1 MLMGRDWKTGGG
13 GGSNKKKKKNAG
25 RKVRELPRKGEVMA
39 VSGPG
44 RRRCGPS
51 AAIPRGRLTKP
62 GSIPG
67 KARGGRG
74 RGGARRR
81 RRGGGLSL
89 PGKSKFIV
97 NKEGAARARSLR
109 RPEPPGTGGARSEGG
124 AAAGSR
130 GGRGEPRG
138 HRPGAGLGRGGAAPG
153 VALPFPEASPP
164 ERGAGESGPAGAGR
178 EKGEGVRGESAGGR
192 GKGDEEEEE
201 GAGLHLPARRGA
213 PAALKPTAR
222 FYSPPPRN
230 KKVAIY

>member
-1 MLMGRDWKTGGG
+1 MRTLRGDP
-13 GGSNKKKKKNAG
+13 
-25 RKVRELPRKGEVMA
+25 EGEA
-39 VSGPG
+39 D
-44 RRRCGPS
+44 
-51 AAIPRGRLTKP
+51 
-62 GSIPG
+62 
-67 KARGGRG
+67 KARLHPGESEGRQG
-74 RGGARRR
+74 ERGSEKAEE
-81 RRGGGLSL
+81 GGGLSL

>member
-1 MLMGRDWKTGGG
+1 MRTLRGDPEGEADKARLHPGESEGRQGERGSEKAEEGGGAEPPWEIQVYCQQRRGCSGSEPPPSRAAGDRRGTERGG
-13 GGSNKKKKKNAG
+13 GGSG
-25 RKVRELPRKGEVMA
+25 V
-39 VSGPG
+39 PG
-44 RRRCGPS
+44 RPGGAPRPS
-51 AAIPRGRLTKP
+51 ARC
-62 GSIPG
+62 
-67 KARGGRG
+67 
-74 RGGARRR
+74 
-81 RRGGGLSL
+81 
-89 PGKSKFIV
+89 
-97 NKEGAARARSLR
+97 RAWK
-109 RPEPPGTGGARSEGG
+109 
-124 AAAGSR
+124 
-130 GGRGEPRG
+130 
-138 HRPGAGLGRGGAAPG
+138 GGAAPG